1 MLGPFTA
8 IRLRKMFLRRMPGGR
23 ALLESGSGRGEGS
36 LGVKNSLHA
45 LLIPVTINCSTYHPV
60 HVHVLYM
67 YLVHVQL

>member
-8 IRLRKMFLRRMPGGR
+8 IRLHKMFLPRMPGGR

-45 LLIPVTINCSTYHPV
+45 LLHVDNTSTSSYK
-60 HVHVLYM
+60 L
-67 YLVHVQL
+67 